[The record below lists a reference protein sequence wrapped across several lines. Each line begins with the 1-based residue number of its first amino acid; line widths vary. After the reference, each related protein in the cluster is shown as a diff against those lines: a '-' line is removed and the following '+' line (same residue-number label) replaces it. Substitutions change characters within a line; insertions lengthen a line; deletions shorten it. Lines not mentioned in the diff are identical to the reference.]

1 MNVDLEELAAIIE
14 QLDQAEFSELRFEKG
29 DFRLHVRRGGHDCG
43 PLDSAS
49 SSLQAVPA
57 AAPPAPS
64 SPAVPAAAAL
74 ASPATAGQDAATTTP
89 VPNPATAPSS
99 TGGSLDPDDLT
110 EDHILVRAPMLG
122 TFYSAP
128 KPGAAPFVQVGDA
141 VGPETTLCII
151 EVMKLMNSV
160 PAGTSGEI
168 AAVYLSDGDLAEFD
182 QPLFAVKVS
191 A

>member
-43 PLDSAS
+43 FSDGPPSGSVSGSAS
-49 SSLQAVPA
+49 GSVSGSVNNTAGPTQTVPA
-57 AAPPAPS
+57 RAAPAPS
-64 SPAVPAAAAL
+64 P
-74 ASPATAGQDAATTTP
+74 
-89 VPNPATAPSS
+89 
-99 TGGSLDPDDLT
+99 TGGGLDPDHLP
-110 EDHILVRAPMLG
+110 EGHLLVRAPMLG

>member
-1 MNVDLEELAAIIE
+1 MNADLEELAAIIE

-43 PLDSAS
+43 SVEGANA
-49 SSLQAVPA
+49 SLQAAPSV
-57 AAPPAPS
+57 APP
-64 SPAVPAAAAL
+64 SPFPAAAA
-74 ASPATAGQDAATTTP
+74 AAAPAASSPAGDDAAPTTP
-89 VPNPATAPSS
+89 APATATAPSS
-99 TGGSLDPDDLT
+99 TGRALDPDDLP
-110 EDHILVRAPMLG
+110 EDHLLVRAPMLG

-128 KPGAAPFVQVGDA
+128 KPGAAPFVQVGDV